1 MTQLQR
7 IVNTHFNKLYGNNKI
22 PTYLTNY
29 KIFISIV
36 DAQLES
42 RRTGVEYKWTITI
55 NLIKYLEADI
65 LGELDEDRC

>member
-42 RRTGVEYKWTITI
+42 RRTGVEYK
-55 NLIKYLEADI
+55 
-65 LGELDEDRC
+65 